1 MLFLRYKSIL
11 MNVQKRALNSGHD
24 NAFKLIGNLT
34 GNLSFTHVEVLG
46 PNNTGTKD
54 KGRISN
60 CGPTRDGTIYKDNIN
75 DE

>member
-1 MLFLRYKSIL
+1 MLFLRYKSIR

-24 NAFKLIGNLT
+24 NAFKLTGNLT
-34 GNLSFTHVEVLG
+34 RKLSFTHVEVLR

-54 KGRISN
+54 KGRIGN
-60 CGPTRDGTIYKDNIN
+60 CRPTRDGTIYKNNIN